1 MEIKFLRLVCRKR
14 DVEKTKEGIFL
25 QASVQTIVSQIF
37 IMFLLMFLGHLL
49 YRRKMID
56 ETFSK
61 QLSALLLNV
70 VTPAV
75 LIISYQRPFDRE
87 DARQLALAFFY
98 SVLTFLVA
106 IAAAWLL
113 FGRSKKPY
121 AKDARMCVIFSNN
134 GFMAIPLLQA
144 LLGPEGVFLGSA
156 SIVTATVI
164 AWTYGARILSG
175 ENRTDLKK
183 ILLNPGTLA
192 LLGGVLLFCSPWKLP
207 GPIFQAAEYLGGL
220 NTPLGMM
227 VLGVNLS
234 QAKVLSCLKDKTVY
248 LISFVKLLATPLL
261 AAVVLYILGAQP
273 TTAMALLIGVAAP
286 SGVISSMM
294 AQMFGTDYRFS
305 ARVVAVTTLLS
316 AVTMPLFL
324 VLAQQLW

>member
-25 QASVQTIVSQIF
+25 QDSVQTIVSQIF

-164 AWTYGARILSG
+164 AWTYGARMLSG

-261 AAVVLYILGAQP
+261 AAVALYILGAQP
-273 TTAMALLIGVAAP
+273 TTAMALLIGIAAP

>member
-1 MEIKFLRLVCRKR
+1 M
-14 DVEKTKEGIFL
+14 
-25 QASVQTIVSQIF
+25 
-37 IMFLLMFLGHLL
+37 
-49 YRRKMID
+49 
-56 ETFSK
+56 
-61 QLSALLLNV
+61 
-70 VTPAV
+70 TPAV

-164 AWTYGARILSG
+164 AWTYGARMLSG

>member
-1 MEIKFLRLVCRKR
+1 ME
-14 DVEKTKEGIFL
+14 EGIL
-25 QASVQTIVSQIF
+25 VKDSIQTVVSQIF

-56 ETFSK
+56 ERFSK
-61 QLSALLLNV
+61 QLSALLLNI

-75 LIISYQRPFDRE
+75 LIISYQRPFDKE

-98 SVLTFLVA
+98 SAVTFA
-106 IAAAWLL
+106 IAIVAAWLL
-113 FGRSKKPY
+113 FGRSQKLY

-144 LLGPEGVFLGSA
+144 LLGAEGGFLGSA
-156 SIVTATVI
+156 SIVSATVI
-164 AWTYGARILSG
+164 AWTYGARMLSG
-175 ENRTDLKK
+175 ERGTDFKK

-192 LLGGVLLFCSPWKLP
+192 LAGGVLLFCSPWKLP

-220 NTPLGMM
+220 NTPLGMI

-234 QAKVLSCLKDKTVY
+234 QANVLSCLKDKTVY
-248 LISFVKLLATPLL
+248 LISFVKLLVVPLL
-261 AAVVLYILGAQP
+261 SAGALYVLGAQ
-273 TTAMALLIGVAAP
+273 TVTAMALLIGVAAP
-286 SGVISSMM
+286 SGVIASMM

-305 ARVVAVTTLLS
+305 ARAVAVTTLLS

-324 VLAQQLW
+324 LLAQRMW